1 MAMYAGA
8 GVGDVRRVASSAAI
22 VEAIAHGIRRR

>member
-8 GVGDVRRVASSAAI
+8 GVGDVITAQPAAT
-22 VEAIAHGIRRR
+22 VIADLVSDLS